1 MGLGGGSLSPVDFA
15 SMRALIGALVQLVAD
30 GFVSGVHDVSDG
42 GLAVCL
48 AEMAVRS
55 QVGMRVGVIE
65 DTAELFTE
73 TPGRV
78 VVCTTSPDEIL
89 KRAASAGVPATLIG
103 MAGGDRIVV
112 EGLVDLALADVSE
125 VWSGALPKALGETFG
140 ATA

>member
-1 MGLGGGSLSPVDFA
+1 
-15 SMRALIGALVQLVAD
+15 MRALVGALVQLVAD

-55 QVGMRVGVIE
+55 KLGSTGRLSIE
-65 DTAELFTE
+65 DRAELFTE

-89 KRAASAGVPATLIG
+89 ERAASAGVPATVIG
-103 MAGGDRIVV
+103 TAGGDRIVV
-112 EGLVDLALADVSE
+112 EGLVDLALADVVE
-125 VWSGALPKALGETFG
+125 VWAGALPKALGEPFG
-140 ATA
+140 AIA